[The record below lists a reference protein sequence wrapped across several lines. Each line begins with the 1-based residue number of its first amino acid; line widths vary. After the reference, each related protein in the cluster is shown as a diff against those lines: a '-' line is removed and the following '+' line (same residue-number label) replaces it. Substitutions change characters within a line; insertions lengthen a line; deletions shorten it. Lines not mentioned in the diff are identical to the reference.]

1 MKIERSKF
9 FAAVRV
15 ALFGGTLYRGQVA
28 GIEAILDEW
37 GTRRLADP
45 RHLAYMLAT
54 VYHEVARSMQP
65 IREWGDARYFFRLYD
80 IAGERPG
87 TARHLGNVEPGDGV
101 RFCGRGFVQLT
112 GRRNYRRMTDL
123 VTRPRFGLDLVA
135 EPDAALRLDVA
146 TAILFEGMLD
156 AESGFGDFTGLALDD
171 FFDATK
177 DDPVGARRIINGLD
191 RAELVAGYHR
201 RFLVALQGA
210 ALQGAALRA

>member
-1 MKIERSKF
+1 MKIEREKF

-15 ALFGGTLYRGQVA
+15 SLFGGTLHQGQVD

-37 GTRRLADP
+37 EARRSPGLHHDARP
-45 RHLAYMLAT
+45 LAYMLAT

-87 TARHLGNVEPGDGV
+87 TARHLGNLQPGDGA

-112 GRRNYRRMTDL
+112 GRRNYRRMTEL
-123 VTRPRFGLDLVA
+123 VAAPRFGLDLVA

-146 TAILFEGMLD
+146 VAVLFEGMLD

-201 RFLVALQGA
+201 RFL
-210 ALQGAALRA
+210 AALRA

>member
-1 MKIERSKF
+1 MSMIDRKLF
-9 FAAVRV
+9 FDGVRPS
-15 ALFGGTLYRGQVA
+15 LFGGNLLQSQVD
-28 GIEAILDEW
+28 GSEAILDEW
-37 GTRRLADP
+37 EERQLTDV
-45 RHLAYMLAT
+45 RHLAYMFAT

-65 IREWGDARYFFRLYD
+65 IREWGDERYFFRMYD

-87 TARHLGNVEPGDGV
+87 TARLLGNLQSGDGA

-112 GRRNYRRMTDL
+112 GRRNYRRMTEL
-123 VTRPRFGLDLVA
+123 VAAPRFGLDLVA

-201 RFLVALQGA
+201 RFLA
-210 ALQGAALRA
+210 AIEAASSCTRLA

>member
-15 ALFGGTLYRGQVA
+15 SLFGGTLYQGQVD
-28 GIEAILDEW
+28 GIDAILDEW
-37 GTRRLADP
+37 ETRRLVDA

-54 VYHEVARSMQP
+54 AYHEVARSMQP

-80 IAGERPG
+80 IEGERPG
-87 TARHLGNVEPGDGV
+87 TARHLGNLKPGDGV

-112 GRRNYRRMTDL
+112 GRRNYQRMTEL
-123 VTRPRFGLDLVA
+123 VALPRFGLDLVA
-135 EPDAALRLDVA
+135 KPDAAMRLDVA

-156 AESGFGDFTGLALDD
+156 AESDFGDFTGLALDD
-171 FFDATK
+171 FFSATR
-177 DDPVGARRIINGLD
+177 DDPVGARQIINGRD

-201 RFLVALQGA
+201 RFLA
-210 ALQGAALRA
+210 ALQGAALHA

>member
-1 MKIERSKF
+1 MQIERRKF

-15 ALFGGTLYRGQVA
+15 SLFGGTLYQGQVD

-37 GTRRLADP
+37 EARRLVDP
-45 RHLAYMLAT
+45 RHLAYMFAT

-80 IAGERPG
+80 IDGERPG
-87 TARHLGNVEPGDGV
+87 TARHLGNLQPGDGA

-123 VTRPRFGLDLVA
+123 LAMPRFGLDLVA
-135 EPDAALRLDVA
+135 KPDAALQLDVA

-171 FFDATK
+171 FFDATR
-177 DDPVGARRIINGLD
+177 DDPVGARQIINGRD

-201 RFLVALQGA
+201 RFLAAVQGA
-210 ALQGAALRA
+210 ALHA